1 MMRWLA
7 VAAWLLVASAAA
19 QAQGVDPRAV
29 IGLWWTQDRDGVVQI
44 VPCSTGLC
52 GSVVGVTDFA
62 PDGSAKKD
70 LHGHSRCHLQII
82 PNGKLEEDGIWDSH
96 IINPEDDKVYTISL
110 RVDQDGRLRMRG
122 YIGIPLFGRT
132 VFWTRFNGHLTPD
145 CHLRD

>member
-1 MMRWLA
+1 MMRRLA
-7 VAAWLLVASAAA
+7 VAAWLLCTSITAYAEPPN
-19 QAQGVDPRAV
+19 PRAV

-44 VPCSTGLC
+44 VPCGNGLC

-62 PDGSAKKD
+62 ADGSAPKD
-70 LHGHSRCHLQII
+70 LHGRSRCHLQII
-82 PNGKLEEDGIWDSH
+82 PDGKLEEDGIWDSH
-96 IINPEDDKVYTISL
+96 ITNPDDDKVYTITL

-132 VFWTRFNGHLTPD
+132 VFWTRFNGRLTPD